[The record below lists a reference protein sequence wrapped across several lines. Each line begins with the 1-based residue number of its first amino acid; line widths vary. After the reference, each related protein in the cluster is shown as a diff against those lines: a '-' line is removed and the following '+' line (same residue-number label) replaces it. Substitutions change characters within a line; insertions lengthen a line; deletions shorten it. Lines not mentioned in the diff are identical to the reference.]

1 MPRKARLAP
10 DVHPPYRYAGY
21 KGTLLR
27 APKQPLVRVAPN
39 PLDAAGPVFPQRFVK
54 DAEADLTTWGKGAP
68 LGEKMVVVGRVTD
81 EDGRPVRR
89 SLIELWQCN
98 AAGRYVHRAD
108 THDAPLDPNFLGK
121 GQVLTDD
128 AGRYRFATIKP
139 GAYPWKNHS
148 FAWRPAHIH
157 FSLFGNAYAQRVITQ
172 MFFPGDPLLALD
184 PIFNSV
190 PDEAARM
197 RMVAD
202 LVLEQ
207 GIEGV
212 ALGYRFDIV
221 LRGSNAT
228 PMGV

>member
-1 MPRKARLAP
+1 MSGKAYLAS
-10 DVHPPYRYAGY
+10 DVHSPYLYPGY
-21 KGTLLR
+21 KSTLLR
-27 APKQPLVRVAPN
+27 APKQPLVRVALN
-39 PLDAAGPVFPQRFVK
+39 PLDVAGPVFPQSFVQ
-54 DAEADLTTWGKGAP
+54 DAEADLTTSGKSAP

-81 EDGRPVRR
+81 EDGKPVRR

-128 AGRYRFATIKP
+128 AGRYRFVTIKP

-207 GIEGV
+207 GIEEV

-221 LRGSNAT
+221 LRGVSAT